1 MTIKEVGEK
10 FGVSEDTLLYYER
23 VGMIPPVARTAGGI
37 RHYDETAIRWV
48 ELAVC
53 MRNAGLPVE
62 AIIEYVRLYGQG
74 DATISARLALLRR
87 QRENLLAQKKRIEE
101 TLGRLNYKISRYE
114 VAEKTGC
121 LTFDKG
127 KCENGVP
134 TCTTETE

>member
-10 FGVSEDTLLYYER
+10 FGVSEDTLRYYER

-37 RHYDETAIRWV
+37 RQYDETAIRWV

-134 TCTTETE
+134 TGTTETE